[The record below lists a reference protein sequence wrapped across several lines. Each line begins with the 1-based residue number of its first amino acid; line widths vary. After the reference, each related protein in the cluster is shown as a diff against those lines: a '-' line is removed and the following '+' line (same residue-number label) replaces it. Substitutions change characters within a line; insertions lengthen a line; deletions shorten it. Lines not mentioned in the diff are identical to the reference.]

1 MFEDA
6 YTSSQGMAITWSV
19 RSGFAVALFHTLF
32 AFTAYGGGVNS
43 GKLLGFGAL
52 YFATPARGGGFNF
65 LQGVRARP
73 AVRDEGLDHRAWRAA
88 R

>member
-6 YTSSQGMAITWSV
+6 STSSQGMAITWSV

-73 AVRDEGLDHRAWRAA
+73 AVRDEGSVT
-88 R
+88 